1 VDPDTDP
8 EARDLDSGWGVGE
21 GQAAGPVPVAER
33 GEAAARAR
41 QEVAAAVPAYGSQ
54 VARAVLAARGQE
66 LAAGL
71 VQALVEVE
79 QVAVVGLAPV
89 ALVAGVEP
97 AADMAPA
104 EGQGP
109 EEVAREAVGLAVVAG
124 QGLVGLVVE
133 ARQEP
138 AVALVA
144 AWAEV
149 DLEVAAGR
157 EPEVAEE

>member
-21 GQAAGPVPVAER
+21 GQAAGPVAVAER
-33 GEAAARAR
+33 AEAVARAR

-97 AADMAPA
+97 AA
-104 EGQGP
+104 GQGP

-124 QGLVGLVVE
+124 QGL
-133 ARQEP
+133 A
-138 AVALVA
+138 ALVA

-149 DLEVAAGR
+149 DLEVAAGL
-157 EPEVAEE
+157 EPAVAEE